1 MTFTASASGEAEYAA
16 ELYPN
21 VAAVAA
27 VYGDA
32 DGKYASYLKSADR
45 SFASQPYFFW
55 NQPFAPNEGGVLPTN
70 TRVANTPANTGK
82 SSSNKS
88 STSSSSEDNGAVDNV
103 ARLWPVAL
111 ALVLGSVFI

>member
-21 VAAVAA
+21 VAAVAS

-55 NQPFAPNEGGVLPTN
+55 NQPFAPNEGGALPTN
-70 TRVANTPANTGK
+70 TRGGNSPANTGK
-82 SSSNKS
+82 ST
-88 STSSSSEDNGAVDNV
+88 STKSSSSEDNGAAENA

-111 ALVLGSVFI
+111 VLVLGSLFI